1 MSALNEIL
9 HCQLGVH
16 KRCAR
21 WVPHQL
27 TEEQKVGMVQWCL
40 TMLVKNDSGRA
51 NSTWNI
57 VSGDET
63 WVYQFDPE
71 TKAQSSV
78 WLFPG
83 DTQLLKFKRS
93 RSASKQMVASYIAKT
108 GHITTIPLEERC
120 TVTADWY
127 VHQCLPQVLHAVRT
141 RRPKSGIT
149 LHHDN
154 APAHTAAITREFLAS
169 DGVQLLSHHPYSPD
183 LAPCDFF
190 LFPHV
195 KKQLRGTRYDSP
207 QDAIRAF
214 TRAIDSVDKVTWSEV
229 RKSWFQLMARCI
241 EAQGGYFEKLA

>member
-1 MSALNEIL
+1 MPEK
-9 HCQLGVH
+9 H
-16 KRCAR
+16 
-21 WVPHQL
+21 
-27 TEEQKVGMVQWCL
+27 
-40 TMLVKNDSGRA
+40 DSGLA

-57 VSGDET
+57 VSGGET

-78 WLFPG
+78 WFLPG
-83 DTQLLKFKRS
+83 DALPQNS
-93 RSASKQMVASYIAKT
+93 SDQQMVASYIAKT
-108 GHITTIPLEERC
+108 GHITTIPLDERR

-154 APAHTAAITREFLAS
+154 APAHTAAATREFLAS
-169 DGVQLLSHHPYSPD
+169 KGVQLMSHPPCSPD

-195 KKQLRGTRYDSP
+195 KKQLRGTR
-207 QDAIRAF
+207 
-214 TRAIDSVDKVTWSEV
+214 
-229 RKSWFQLMARCI
+229 
-241 EAQGGYFEKLA
+241 